1 MHCFINFLRSF
12 ALQIPQDKELSVF
25 YVVHFNGPWL
35 AFVLVYPSCLLVCIR
50 EVFAP
55 QRIERLCFERVA
67 SELEHSVAKPKASV
81 FQHTECPKLFHS
93 LLNLVFF

>member
-1 MHCFINFLRSF
+1 MPCSIDFLGLF
-12 ALQIPQDKELSVF
+12 ARQIPQDKELSGF
-25 YVVHFNGPWL
+25 YVVQTNGPWL

-55 QRIERLCFERVA
+55 QRIERLCFSRLA